1 MIYTTLFQISHFYQI
16 LDVLSRRCQKTLKF
30 LDIESSKGVR
40 DDGDRQVSSKLSSLT
55 SLTELK
61 ALEEINLFDTN
72 LSDESLATVLL
83 ALENLTHLIR
93 GDFLCDALE
102 WVDYWV
108 KLIHKLIIK
117 SKLQR
122 TLSSTT

>member
-1 MIYTTLFQISHFYQI
+1 MIYTTLFKISHLYQI

-55 SLTELK
+55 SLTELR

-108 KLIHKLIIK
+108 KHIHKLIIK

>member
-1 MIYTTLFQISHFYQI
+1 M
-16 LDVLSRRCQKTLKF
+16 KF

-108 KLIHKLIIK
+108 KYIHKLMIK
-117 SKLQR
+117 LELQYVSGD
-122 TLSSTT
+122 LIHIFHYKIS

>member
-1 MIYTTLFQISHFYQI
+1 M
-16 LDVLSRRCQKTLKF
+16 KF

-55 SLTELK
+55 SLIELK

-108 KLIHKLIIK
+108 KHIHKLIIK

-122 TLSSTT
+122 TLIQYNIT

>member
-1 MIYTTLFQISHFYQI
+1 M
-16 LDVLSRRCQKTLKF
+16 KF

-55 SLTELK
+55 SLSELK

-108 KLIHKLIIK
+108 KHINNLITI
-117 SKLQR
+117 SK
-122 TLSSTT
+122 

>member
-1 MIYTTLFQISHFYQI
+1 M
-16 LDVLSRRCQKTLKF
+16 LSRRCQKTLKF
-30 LDIESSKGVR
+30 LDIESSNGVR

-55 SLTELK
+55 SLTELR

-108 KLIHKLIIK
+108 NHIHKLMIK
-117 SKLQR
+117 LELQ
-122 TLSSTT
+122 

>member
-1 MIYTTLFQISHFYQI
+1 M
-16 LDVLSRRCQKTLKF
+16 KF

-40 DDGDRQVSSKLSSLT
+40 DDGDRQVSSKLSSIT
-55 SLTELK
+55 SLTELR

-108 KLIHKLIIK
+108 KHNQKLITIL
-117 SKLQR
+117 KLLCRSEFQNNI
-122 TLSSTT
+122 T

>member
-1 MIYTTLFQISHFYQI
+1 M
-16 LDVLSRRCQKTLKF
+16 KF

-55 SLTELK
+55 SLSELK

-108 KLIHKLIIK
+108 KHNQKLITILKLSHPVHHNLIHLFHNKISQDENPDRIFLIK
-117 SKLQR
+117 EFH
-122 TLSSTT
+122 